1 MMLPAINMHIQLVD
15 FPSATIDLQENK
27 PIIIII
33 SQLSYYTSKSA
44 TVQGGKDLYP
54 QIHHS
59 EVLSSLY
66 IYNRYRAMDN
76 FMDNFM
82 DISLLLNPNQQPLHH
97 IKPPKNLWIYQIHC
111 SL

>member
-1 MMLPAINMHIQLVD
+1 MHIQLVD

-59 EVLSSLY
+59 QVLSSLY
-66 IYNRYRAMDN
+66 IYIT
-76 FMDNFM
+76 
-82 DISLLLNPNQQPLHH
+82 DIEQ
-97 IKPPKNLWIYQIHC
+97 WIISWIISWTYH
-111 SL
+111 SY